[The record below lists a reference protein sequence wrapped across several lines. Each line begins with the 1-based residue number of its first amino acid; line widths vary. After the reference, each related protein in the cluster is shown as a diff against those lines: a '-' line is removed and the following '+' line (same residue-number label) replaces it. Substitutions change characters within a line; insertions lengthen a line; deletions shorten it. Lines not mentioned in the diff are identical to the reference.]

1 MSGKKITR
9 KSREKKLRDA
19 VDLLLD
25 SLREPECDV
34 YPEAIRK
41 ASLKDRVTSVL
52 ALCEHLDIH
61 EAKCEKKQPFKIEFS
76 REGD

>member
-1 MSGKKITR
+1 MTLTKR
-9 KSREKKLRDA
+9 SREKKLRDV
-19 VDLLLD
+19 VDILLD

-52 ALCEHLDIH
+52 ALCEHLDMH
-61 EAKCEKKQPFKIEFS
+61 EAKGEKKQPFKIEFS
-76 REGD
+76 REGE